1 MRPRPRPL
9 ALPSRLRALRK
20 FVAVAGDRLPAADL
34 APARAV
40 LERAGQRLDMSREHT
55 VVALAGAT
63 GSGKSSMFNALA
75 GLELSDVG
83 VRRPTT
89 ARTQA
94 CVWGP
99 EGSGELLEWLRL
111 PSWHARETVLDA
123 DEQAALRGLI
133 LLDLPDFDSTA
144 AEHRAEAERLLDL
157 VDLVVWVLDP
167 QKYADNLVH
176 ERYLSRFR
184 RHRDVTVVV
193 LNKVDTLPP
202 DGARACL
209 EDLHGLLRSH
219 SLGAVPVLGASTV
232 TGEGVAELHTLIEKA
247 VTGKRAATSRLGA
260 DVDTV
265 AGRLSAFVGP
275 PAAEITPHL
284 VRGAS
289 AALAATAGVD
299 AVAQAAG
306 ASYLKRGV
314 SATGW
319 PLTRWWGRLR
329 RDPLKRLH
337 LDPVARTSVPPPTP
351 ARRAAATLAV
361 RDLADQASR
370 GLPEPW
376 PAAVRDAARADEGDL
391 SDALDRAVG
400 TTAITARN
408 PRWWRFVGVL
418 QWLLA
423 LCALAGALWLLVRLG
438 LGALGIDLPLP
449 KQGIVPVPTL
459 LLGAGLLAGL
469 LLTVVTRPLL
479 RIGARRTERR
489 ATSALLTAVDLVT
502 EEHVVAPVRAE
513 LSSYEDARRA
523 LESL

>member
-1 MRPRPRPL
+1 MPRPRPV
-9 ALPSRLRALRK
+9 ALPSRLKSLRR
-20 FVAVAGDRLPAADL
+20 FVEVVGDRLPAAEL
-34 APARAV
+34 APVRSV
-40 LERAGQRLDMSREHT
+40 LERAGQRLDLSREHT

-99 EGSGELLEWLRL
+99 NGSGELLEWLRL

-144 AEHRAEAERLLDL
+144 AAHREEAERLLDL

-176 ERYLSRFR
+176 ERYLSQFR
-184 RHRDVTVVV
+184 RHREVTVVV

-209 EDLHGLLRSH
+209 EDLTGLLKTHGLS
-219 SLGAVPVLGASTV
+219 GVPVLGVSTT
-232 TGEGVAELHTLIEKA
+232 TGAGVSELRALIEKA
-247 VTGKRAATSRLGA
+247 VAGKRAASNRLGA
-260 DVDTV
+260 DVDTM
-265 AGRLSAFVGP
+265 AGRLGAFVGP
-275 PAAEITPHL
+275 PPAKITSDL
-284 VRGAS
+284 VRRAS

-299 AVAQAAG
+299 AVAEAAG
-306 ASYLKRGV
+306 ASYRKRGV
-314 SATGW
+314 AATGW
-319 PLTRWWGRLR
+319 PLTRWLGRLR

-361 RDLADQASR
+361 RDLADQASV

-376 PAAVRDAARADEGDL
+376 PASVRTAARADEADL
-391 SDALDRAVG
+391 ADALDRAVG
-400 TTAITARN
+400 STAITARN
-408 PRWWRFVGVL
+408 PRWWRFVGGL
-418 QWLLA
+418 QWVFA
-423 LCALAGALWLLVRLG
+423 LCALVGVGWLLVRLG

-469 LLTVVTRPLL
+469 LLTVVTRPLIG
-479 RIGARRTERR
+479 IGARRTERR
-489 ATSALLTAVDLVT
+489 ATSALLAAVDRVT

-513 LSSYEDARRA
+513 LTCYDDARKA
-523 LESL
+523 LDAL